1 MPYRP
6 VCTMYQRTSETR
18 MGVIFMILFLFSIAV
33 SCLLIALAQGAV
45 FLISLVAKSAHR
57 AKSTSVRR
65 SVQNFT
71 GLPNREEVKN
81 IYSLSDQFADRLR
94 EVVQS

>member
-1 MPYRP
+1 
-6 VCTMYQRTSETR
+6 
-18 MGVIFMILFLFSIAV
+18 MILFLFSIAV
-33 SCLLIALAQGAV
+33 SCMWIVLAMGAV
-45 FLISLVAKSAHR
+45 FLLSVVSKSAHR
-57 AKSTSVRR
+57 AKSNSVSR

>member
-1 MPYRP
+1 
-6 VCTMYQRTSETR
+6 
-18 MGVIFMILFLFSIAV
+18 MILFLFSIAV
-33 SCLLIALAQGAV
+33 SCLLIALTQGAV

>member
-1 MPYRP
+1 
-6 VCTMYQRTSETR
+6 
-18 MGVIFMILFLFSIAV
+18 MILFLFSIAV

-45 FLISLVAKSAHR
+45 FLISLVVKSAHR
-57 AKSTSVRR
+57 AKSTSARR

>member
-1 MPYRP
+1 M
-6 VCTMYQRTSETR
+6 M
-18 MGVIFMILFLFSIAV
+18 LFLFSIAV

-45 FLISLVAKSAHR
+45 SLISAAMSSAHR
-57 AKSTSVRR
+57 AKSASVRH
-65 SVQNFT
+65 SVQKFT

>member
-1 MPYRP
+1 
-6 VCTMYQRTSETR
+6 
-18 MGVIFMILFLFSIAV
+18 MILFLFSIAV

-45 FLISLVAKSAHR
+45 FLISLVVKSAHH
-57 AKSTSVRR
+57 AKSSSVRH

>member
-1 MPYRP
+1 
-6 VCTMYQRTSETR
+6 
-18 MGVIFMILFLFSIAV
+18 MILFLFSIA
-33 SCLLIALAQGAV
+33 CLLIALAQGAV
-45 FLISLVAKSAHR
+45 FLISLVTKSAHR

>member
-1 MPYRP
+1 MPHRT

-94 EVVQS
+94 EVVHS

>member
-1 MPYRP
+1 
-6 VCTMYQRTSETR
+6 
-18 MGVIFMILFLFSIAV
+18 MILFLFSIAV
-33 SCLLIALAQGAV
+33 SCLLIALAQGAA

>member
-1 MPYRP
+1 
-6 VCTMYQRTSETR
+6 
-18 MGVIFMILFLFSIAV
+18 MILFLFSIAV

-45 FLISLVAKSAHR
+45 FLISLVTKSAHR
-57 AKSTSVRR
+57 AKNTSERR

>member
-1 MPYRP
+1 
-6 VCTMYQRTSETR
+6 
-18 MGVIFMILFLFSIAV
+18 MILFLFSIAV

-45 FLISLVAKSAHR
+45 FLISLVAKSVHR

>member
-1 MPYRP
+1 
-6 VCTMYQRTSETR
+6 
-18 MGVIFMILFLFSIAV
+18 MILFLFSIAV

-45 FLISLVAKSAHR
+45 ISLVAKSAHR

>member
-1 MPYRP
+1 
-6 VCTMYQRTSETR
+6 
-18 MGVIFMILFLFSIAV
+18 MILFLFSIAV

-45 FLISLVAKSAHR
+45 CLISLVAKSAHR

>member
-1 MPYRP
+1 
-6 VCTMYQRTSETR
+6 
-18 MGVIFMILFLFSIAV
+18 MILFLFSIAV

-45 FLISLVAKSAHR
+45 FLISLVTKSAHR

-65 SVQNFT
+65 SVRNFT

>member
-1 MPYRP
+1 
-6 VCTMYQRTSETR
+6 
-18 MGVIFMILFLFSIAV
+18 MILFLFSIAV
-33 SCLLIALAQGAV
+33 SCLLIALAHGAV
-45 FLISLVAKSAHR
+45 FLISLVTKSAHR

>member
-1 MPYRP
+1 
-6 VCTMYQRTSETR
+6 
-18 MGVIFMILFLFSIAV
+18 MILFLFSIAV

-45 FLISLVAKSAHR
+45 FLISLAAKSAHR
-57 AKSTSVRR
+57 AKSNSVRR

>member
-1 MPYRP
+1 
-6 VCTMYQRTSETR
+6 
-18 MGVIFMILFLFSIAV
+18 MILFLFSIAV

-45 FLISLVAKSAHR
+45 FLTSLVAKSAHR

>member
-1 MPYRP
+1 M
-6 VCTMYQRTSETR
+6 VQTR
-18 MGVIFMILFLFSIAV
+18 LYHASTHKRNLDGGIFMILFLFSIAV

-45 FLISLVAKSAHR
+45 FLISLVTKSAHR

-65 SVQNFT
+65 SVQKFT

>member
-1 MPYRP
+1 
-6 VCTMYQRTSETR
+6 
-18 MGVIFMILFLFSIAV
+18 MILFLFSIAV

-45 FLISLVAKSAHR
+45 FLISLVTKSAHR
-57 AKSTSVRR
+57 VKSTSVRR

-81 IYSLSDQFADRLR
+81 ISSLSDQFADRLR

>member
-1 MPYRP
+1 MPHRT
-6 VCTMYQRTSETR
+6 VCTMHQRTSETR

>member
-1 MPYRP
+1 
-6 VCTMYQRTSETR
+6 
-18 MGVIFMILFLFSIAV
+18 MILFLFSIAV

-45 FLISLVAKSAHR
+45 FLISLVVKSAHR

>member
-1 MPYRP
+1 MPHRT
-6 VCTMYQRTSETR
+6 VCTMHQRTSETR

-45 FLISLVAKSAHR
+45 FLISLVTKSAHR

>member
-1 MPYRP
+1 
-6 VCTMYQRTSETR
+6 
-18 MGVIFMILFLFSIAV
+18 MILFLFSIAV

-45 FLISLVAKSAHR
+45 LLISLVAKSAHR

>member
-1 MPYRP
+1 MH
-6 VCTMYQRTSETR
+6 QRTSETR

>member
-1 MPYRP
+1 
-6 VCTMYQRTSETR
+6 
-18 MGVIFMILFLFSIAV
+18 MILFLFSIAV

-45 FLISLVAKSAHR
+45 FLISLVTKSAHR

-71 GLPNREEVKN
+71 GLSNREEVKN

>member
-1 MPYRP
+1 MH
-6 VCTMYQRTSETR
+6 QRTSETR
-18 MGVIFMILFLFSIAV
+18 MWVIFMILFLFSIAV

>member
-1 MPYRP
+1 
-6 VCTMYQRTSETR
+6 
-18 MGVIFMILFLFSIAV
+18 MILFLFSIAV

-45 FLISLVAKSAHR
+45 FLISLVAKSAPR
-57 AKSTSVRR
+57 AKSTSARR

>member
-1 MPYRP
+1 
-6 VCTMYQRTSETR
+6 
-18 MGVIFMILFLFSIAV
+18 MILFLFSIAV

-45 FLISLVAKSAHR
+45 FLISLVTKSAQR

>member
-1 MPYRP
+1 MPHRT
-6 VCTMYQRTSETR
+6 VCTMHHRTSETW

-45 FLISLVAKSAHR
+45 FLISLVTKSAHR

>member
-1 MPYRP
+1 
-6 VCTMYQRTSETR
+6 
-18 MGVIFMILFLFSIAV
+18 MILFLFSIAV

-57 AKSTSVRR
+57 AKSTSVR
-65 SVQNFT
+65 QKFT

>member
-1 MPYRP
+1 
-6 VCTMYQRTSETR
+6 
-18 MGVIFMILFLFSIAV
+18 MILFLFSIAV

-45 FLISLVAKSAHR
+45 FLFSLVAKYAHR

>member
-1 MPYRP
+1 
-6 VCTMYQRTSETR
+6 MYQRTSETR

-45 FLISLVAKSAHR
+45 FLISLVTKSAHR

>member
-1 MPYRP
+1 MPHRT
-6 VCTMYQRTSETR
+6 VCTMHQRTSETW
-18 MGVIFMILFLFSIAV
+18 MGVIFMILFLFSIAI

-45 FLISLVAKSAHR
+45 FLISLVTKSAHR

>member
-1 MPYRP
+1 
-6 VCTMYQRTSETR
+6 
-18 MGVIFMILFLFSIAV
+18 MILFLFSIAV
-33 SCLLIALAQGAV
+33 SCLLIALAPGAV

>member
-1 MPYRP
+1 
-6 VCTMYQRTSETR
+6 
-18 MGVIFMILFLFSIAV
+18 MILFLFSIAV

-45 FLISLVAKSAHR
+45 FLISLATKSAHR

>member
-1 MPYRP
+1 
-6 VCTMYQRTSETR
+6 
-18 MGVIFMILFLFSIAV
+18 MILFLFSIAV
-33 SCLLIALAQGAV
+33 SCLLIVLAQGAV
-45 FLISLVAKSAHR
+45 FLISLVTKSTHR

>member
-1 MPYRP
+1 
-6 VCTMYQRTSETR
+6 
-18 MGVIFMILFLFSIAV
+18 MILFLFSIAV
-33 SCLLIALAQGAV
+33 SCLLIALEQGAV
-45 FLISLVAKSAHR
+45 FLISLVTKSAHR

>member
-1 MPYRP
+1 MPHRT

-18 MGVIFMILFLFSIAV
+18 MWVIFMILFLFSIAV

-45 FLISLVAKSAHR
+45 FLISLVTKSAHR

-65 SVQNFT
+65 SVQKFT

>member
-1 MPYRP
+1 
-6 VCTMYQRTSETR
+6 
-18 MGVIFMILFLFSIAV
+18 MILFLFSIAV

-45 FLISLVAKSAHR
+45 FLISLVAKSARR